1 LCFSKE
7 PLSENLGI
15 SGINCMTKLVAFVK
29 EKALGNKHMSKGQVE
44 AV

>member
-1 LCFSKE
+1 
-7 PLSENLGI
+7 
-15 SGINCMTKLVAFVK
+15 MTKLVAFVK